1 VGGRGVKATRPA
13 LGAIRHKF
21 TQEGSTS
28 KGRTYVPIIR
38 IEDTSDPRLAD
49 YKAVSVPELA
59 AGNGIFIA
67 EGRLVVRRLLA
78 ESRFTARSVLVTEA
92 PLAALA
98 DILEGRPA
106 LPVFVAPQPVMNA
119 ITGFD
124 IHRGCLAIGERPAPT
139 RWQDLAAIANH
150 KSQIANVLVCLE
162 RVANADNVGGVFR
175 SAAAFGASAVLL
187 DPASTDPLYRKA
199 IRTSMGAALQVP
211 FARADP
217 WPAALAELRGLGF
230 AVIAMTPAP
239 GARPLRDVAD
249 SVAGRPIAIVL
260 GHEGDGLTA
269 DALAACEFH
278 ARIPV
283 ESGVDSL
290 NVAAAAT
297 IALYE
302 FAGSASRNP
311 AYTPSRGT

>member
-1 VGGRGVKATRPA
+1 M
-13 LGAIRHKF
+13 
-21 TQEGSTS
+21 
-28 KGRTYVPIIR
+28 PIIR

-49 YKAVSVPELA
+49 YKSVSVPELA

-124 IHRGCLAIGERPAPT
+124 IHRGCLAIGERPMPG
-139 RWQDLAAIANH
+139 RWQELIEGR
-150 KSQIANVLVCLE
+150 QLPTPTIQVPTLIVCLE

-269 DALAACEFH
+269 GALAACEFH

-283 ESGVDSL
+283 GSGVDSL
-290 NVAAAAT
+290 NVAAAAA

-302 FAGSASRNP
+302 FAGSVRGTRP
-311 AYTPSRGT
+311 HTPSRGT